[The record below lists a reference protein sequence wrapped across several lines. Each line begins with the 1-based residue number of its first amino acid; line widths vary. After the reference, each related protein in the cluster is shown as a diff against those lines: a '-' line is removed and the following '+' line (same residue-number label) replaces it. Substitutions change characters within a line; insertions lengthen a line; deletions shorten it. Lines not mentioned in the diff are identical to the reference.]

1 MLNPQATTAIR
12 ELRAKVMR
20 AAAAPMPRNIPFEPE
35 IIEVV
40 LGPDALIHRVGY
52 ARDVQPGTAW
62 HHLVVSLS
70 DYPERL
76 PSPDVISELM
86 DTFEFVW
93 KLRGPRE
100 VPPIMAP
107 GDLAVVRSARE
118 LPLVYRI
125 AEAPGTINIVEPLIP
140 NRPRREQG

>member
-1 MLNPQATTAIR
+1 MLNPQATAAIR
-12 ELRAKVMR
+12 ELRAKVTR
-20 AAAAPMPRNIPFEPE
+20 AAAPTPRNVPFEPE
-35 IIEVV
+35 IIEVA

-62 HHLVVSLS
+62 HHLVVGLR

-86 DTFEFVW
+86 EGFEFVW
-93 KLRGPRE
+93 KLRAPRE

-107 GDLAVVRSARE
+107 GDLAVIRSARE

-125 AEAPGTINIVEPLIP
+125 AEAPGTVNIVEPLIP